1 MKPTQACALK
11 PNAPARR
18 CTTSRSFALASA
30 AGFRSDWYR
39 RQQVQS
45 TRLADRLPLPQIRL
59 PFLFTADIG
68 PTEVDVL
75 TDAFVASVGL
85 IELPNAS

>member
-1 MKPTQACALK
+1 M
-11 PNAPARR
+11 
-18 CTTSRSFALASA
+18 SA

-45 TRLADRLPLPQIRL
+45 ARLADRLPLPQIRL

-75 TDAFVASVGL
+75 ADAFVASVGL
-85 IELPNAS
+85 IELPNAVVIDCSARRARS